1 VIAVDTNVLVYAHCS
16 QFPKHDA
23 ATATIRKLAE
33 GKRSWGLPT
42 VCIREFL
49 RIVTHTKVLTSP
61 FTIGDAID
69 AVTAVLASPTAEILL
84 PGDQHWL
91 YLAEAAEEADTRGN
105 LIFDAAIVAI
115 CRENGVTELVT
126 EDRDFDRFKRFP
138 TSRIG

>member
-1 VIAVDTNVLVYAHCS
+1 MAYAHCS
-16 QFPKHDA
+16 QFAKHDA
-23 ATATIRKLAE
+23 AAATIRKLAE
-33 GKRSWGLPT
+33 GKQSWGLPT

-49 RIVTHTKVLTSP
+49 RIVTHAKVLTSP

-69 AVTAVLASPTAEILL
+69 AVTALLASPTAEILL

-138 TSRIG
+138 TSRIR